1 MSPTDVDYVRF
12 LEILDRSQG
21 NLVRGLSTA
30 ILPVVQALT
39 IGGLHE
45 QQHFK
50 IETITMNDIAKYPK
64 GSTDFLKLISEAV

>member
-12 LEILDRSQG
+12 LEILDKSQG

-45 QQHFK
+45 QHFK